1 MMLGV
6 TADGR
11 KLPAMVIF
19 KRKTIPKIR
28 VPPGV
33 IIRAHEKGRMDG
45 KLVDDWVNNVL
56 LPFIK
61 PPRGIRWSKTL
72 LVLDSYRGHITDG
85 VLAKLRW
92 HRVIPAIIPGGC
104 TPLLQ
109 PLDVSIN
116 RSFKAGLRTFYN
128 DWFADEGV
136 NSFTTAGNLKSPPA
150 ETVLKW
156 IAQSWSDVPEHII
169 VKAFLTTGISNAV
182 DGSQDHLVLAH
193 MRDAGQVEVG
203 EDVHSSPLV
212 DEWVNP
218 LYTTTDDDE
227 EAAREADDEDCGDMP
242 AEEEEAEEEEEE
254 EEEEEAEMEAEEKEE
269 IEGEA
274 EWGDVEEDEVK

>member
-128 DWFADEGV
+128 DWFADEWV
-136 NSFTTAGNLKSPPA
+136 NSFTPAGNLKRPPA

-156 IAQSWSDVPEHII
+156 IAQSWSAVPEHII

-182 DGSQDHLVLAH
+182 DSSQDHLILAH

-212 DEWVNP
+212 DEWINP
-218 LYTTTDDDE
+218 LYTTIADDE